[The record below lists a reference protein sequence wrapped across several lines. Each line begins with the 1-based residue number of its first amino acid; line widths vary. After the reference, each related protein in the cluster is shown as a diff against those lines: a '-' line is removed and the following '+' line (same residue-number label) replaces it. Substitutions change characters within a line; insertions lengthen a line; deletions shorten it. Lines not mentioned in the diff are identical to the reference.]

1 MLSIP
6 PHPPL
11 QPSEQP
17 VHQGPANL
25 QRGRE
30 AVGGKL
36 FLTTQRLLFHPHKC
50 NVQRDALEIPLRSI
64 VGTERVWTRLFGA
77 VPVLP
82 NSLAVRLDDSSV
94 VRFVVHNRLL
104 WQRHIDEQAA
114 QRVRAQQAGPA
125 APEHTIA
132 ETWARLERAVAS
144 QLGEG
149 SWAFGEPATPQQI
162 ETAERILGIEFPLCF
177 RSSLL
182 LHDGDAFRPS
192 GAGTVSSIGPFGELD
207 LLPLSAVVAEWQ
219 VWQESLCT
227 SPLTPNPDPGVR
239 AIWWSPKW
247 IPITVIG
254 GETRHHCL
262 DLDPGA
268 GGTVGQVIEVCKN
281 DGDRPLRAPSYQ
293 AFLSQLTSDIH
304 DGRLAMEQGRLTP
317 RL

>member
-6 PHPPL
+6 VHPQL
-11 QPSEQP
+11 RPSEQP
-17 VHQGPANL
+17 IHQGPANL

-30 AVGGKL
+30 SVGGRL
-36 FLTTQRLLFHPHKC
+36 FLTTQRLLFHPHAC
-50 NVQRDALEIPLRSI
+50 NVQRATIEIPLSSL

-94 VRFVVHNRLL
+94 LRFVVHNRIL

-114 QRVRAQQAGPA
+114 RRARAEQAGQEA
-125 APEHTIA
+125 AELTIA
-132 ETWARLERAVAS
+132 ETWARLERAAAS

-162 ETAERILGIEFPLCF
+162 EAAERILGIEFPPCY
-177 RSSLL
+177 RASLL

-192 GAGTVSSIGPFGELD
+192 GTGTVSSMGPFDALD

-219 VWQESLCT
+219 VWQEFLCT
-227 SPLTPNPDPGVR
+227 SPLAPNADPGVR
-239 AIWWSPKW
+239 AVWWSPKW

-262 DLDPGA
+262 DLDPGR
-268 GGTVGQVIEVCKN
+268 GGTVGQVIEVCKS
-281 DGDRPLRAPSYQ
+281 DGDRTLRAPSYQ
-293 AFLSQLTSDIH
+293 AFLSQLTREIL
-304 DGRLAMEQGRLTP
+304 DGRFAME
-317 RL
+317 